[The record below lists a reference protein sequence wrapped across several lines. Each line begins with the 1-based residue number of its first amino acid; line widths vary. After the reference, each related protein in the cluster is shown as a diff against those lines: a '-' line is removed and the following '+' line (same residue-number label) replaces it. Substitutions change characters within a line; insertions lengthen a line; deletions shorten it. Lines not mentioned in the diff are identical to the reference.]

1 MVREREYLLIY
12 LPPFIHV
19 ALRVLVVCLD
29 VAIHIACAVFLLI
42 VVMFVSFLLILVRRE
57 SI

>member
-42 VVMFVSFLLILVRRE
+42 VVMFFLFRLLSVNF
-57 SI
+57 S